1 MAQEQYIFRALRQ
14 QMFWPPIHAAVDVY
28 QRRRAAAADHYELIW
43 RLVHV
48 CECTVITLA
57 AAAISRLKQMDKSSD
72 YLKLRERCY
81 GITWNNTDAS
91 LEKGVGALDGSIDK
105 WIEIAQYI
113 PGLNVDGSK
122 FLTAFQT
129 FFVGPKTDSSVDPA
143 YSIDLGPLVRAWSR
157 ACDVPPSVR
166 PEKVSVKDAFQA
178 INSFRNRFA
187 HVPFPYDQIQEIY
200 RELETCTFGFFE
212 VPPTAAND
220 ESVLSGSLALKDSI
234 LRGAG
239 YRDTPDTWQAVDH
252 ETFVWGKK
260 GDQES
265 WDARPFIF
273 LDKMM
278 RPYLLSRLKNEA
290 GSWEYT
296 RYLAEANAVYSL
308 SNSDL
313 LKLLPRPEESDY
325 RKDEPPPE
333 PIEPAGHEEASPRTP
348 INTREEAFAA
358 VRRRDFEPAIQFWK
372 SEVEQRPY
380 YHSGWHRLGFAQR
393 EYGVDLMDG
402 EREKAEQLL
411 RESIESFGHAAEHND
426 PQYAAEARYNRSKA
440 HWRLWRLSEDKEEFQ
455 SALVDAQAAVADS
468 YDHRFVSWN
477 EFLKENLPQG

>member
-1 MAQEQYIFRALRQ
+1 MPQEQYIFRALRQ
-14 QMFWPPIHAAVDVY
+14 QLLWPSIHAAVDVY

-48 CECTVITLA
+48 CECIVITLA
-57 AAAISRLKQMDKSSD
+57 AAAISRLKQMDRNSD

-81 GITWNNTDAS
+81 GITWNSTDAS

-113 PGLNVDGSK
+113 PSLNVDGSK
-122 FLTAFQT
+122 FLTAFQN
-129 FFVGPKTDSSVDPA
+129 FFVGPKSESPVNPA
-143 YSIDLGPLVRAWSR
+143 YTIDLAPLVRAWGR
-157 ACDVPPSVR
+157 ACDVPSSVK

-187 HVPFPYDQIQEIY
+187 HVPFPYDQIQDIY
-200 RELETCTFGFFE
+200 RELETCTFGFFD

-220 ESVLSGSLALKDSI
+220 ESILSGSLALKDSI

-239 YRDTPDTWQAVDH
+239 YRDTPDTWQAVEH

-260 GDQES
+260 GDLEF

-296 RYLAEANAVYSL
+296 RYLAEANAVYSV
-308 SNSDL
+308 SDPDL

-325 RKDEPPPE
+325 RKDEPP
-333 PIEPAGHEEASPRTP
+333 T
-348 INTREEAFAA
+348 
-358 VRRRDFEPAIQFWK
+358 K
-372 SEVEQRPY
+372 
-380 YHSGWHRLGFAQR
+380 L
-393 EYGVDLMDG
+393 
-402 EREKAEQLL
+402 
-411 RESIESFGHAAEHND
+411 IESACD
-426 PQYAAEARYNRSKA
+426 
-440 HWRLWRLSEDKEEFQ
+440 
-455 SALVDAQAAVADS
+455 
-468 YDHRFVSWN
+468 N
-477 EFLKENLPQG
+477 ETSMATQIKSR